1 MRRPRCTLAGVAGEQ
16 YQRRD
21 PAPLA
26 GGRSNQSGSNWR
38 HWLLGVA
45 LLLIAIICLQNAQE
59 VEMDLLFIHTTAPLI
74 AALLIAAAL
83 GAVIGYVA
91 PVMRRHRRS
100 ERGEKREDA

>member
-1 MRRPRCTLAGVAGEQ
+1 MAGEE
-16 YQRRD
+16 YPRRQD
-21 PAPLA
+21 PAPLV

-38 HWLLGVA
+38 HWLLGIA

-59 VEMDLLFIHTTAPLI
+59 VDMDILFIHTTAPLI

-91 PVMRRHRRS
+91 PVMRRHRR
-100 ERGEKREDA
+100 GEIDRD

>member
-1 MRRPRCTLAGVAGEQ
+1 MAGEQ
-16 YQRRD
+16 YSRRSD

-26 GGRSNQSGSNWR
+26 GGRDNRSGGNWR
-38 HWLLGVA
+38 HWLLGIA

-91 PVMRRHRRS
+91 PVMRRHRRT
-100 ERGEKREDA
+100 ERGEKHEDA

>member
-1 MRRPRCTLAGVAGEQ
+1 MAGDEHHRRS
-16 YQRRD
+16 D
-21 PAPLA
+21 PAPLL

-38 HWLLGVA
+38 HWLLGIA

-91 PVMRRHRRS
+91 PVMRRHRR
-100 ERGEKREDA
+100 GEHDRET